1 VREGG
6 GMTIVGLLIHLVHL
20 FAHFGAHHVYA
31 SKQGANGYAVTRHF
45 LVVVCHIHAGHGT
58 FHCSGSVTR

>member
-1 VREGG
+1 
-6 GMTIVGLLIHLVHL
+6 MTLIMILTHLVSWFSHL
-20 FAHFGAHHVYA
+20 GAHHVYA
-31 SKQGANGYAVTRHF
+31 SKQGANGYAVTKHF